1 MNRDLVSSTP
11 PQRFPRILQRFLRIR
26 TGFLC
31 LMLTLVLTPLMT
43 SHQAAAQQ
51 KDEKETP
58 PDPFVVQSIERRA
71 RGEWDLLIQ
80 ECDQVLQAEPT
91 KGAAFVFKGIAL
103 NGKGDHDGA
112 IAQFAKVFEQTG
124 RDPITIQNRA
134 DAYTN
139 RSTSYYKKGEYL
151 KAIDSAYFA
160 LLEKGN
166 HAEAHNNRG
175 VAYLAR
181 RQFDKAITSFDRA
194 IGANP
199 KYAAAYSN
207 RGFAYGAKGNF
218 DQVIADQ
225 NKALELD
232 PNLAVAYQRRAA
244 AIIAKADTKSDPQK
258 DLDQALT
265 LDPNFTEALCDRA
278 LLYSMKGELPRA
290 KADLDLALKIDP
302 HCAKAHLQRGR
313 AYLSQ
318 KNYDEAIASFDKAI
332 TSKNN
337 DPGAYTSRGYAH
349 QGKRDHEKAIQ
360 DFTKAVELD
369 PRLDA
374 AYKGRSESYKK
385 TNKPK
390 EERADLAKLKELHP
404 PPPPKTAAKKPE
416 ELPARFMV
424 ASKGVAPGKRP
435 EALRS
440 AKEIDRLVSLN
451 YAKYN
456 VTPNPKTS
464 DAQFLRRVYLD
475 ITGTVPTYQQTQ
487 KFLAATEPD
496 RRTRLIDELLASDG
510 YASHFFNYWADV
522 LRYTDNLN
530 NSVRGEPY
538 RQWIKQSLAENKP
551 WDKLVSEIMTAE
563 GLVWN
568 NPAVGYF
575 QRDANMPLDNMN
587 NTVRIFLGTR
597 IGCAQCHDHPTE
609 HWTQREFYQMAAFT
623 FGTVTS
629 TGGHD
634 TRYWQKNPNDRL
646 HEEYAEIE
654 QEEEDRRQNSYRFD
668 RLMGINMMIVNDQT
682 DRKIRLPKDYKYTD
696 AKPEDLIEPKTVIGF
711 PAEIRT
717 GETPRQAF
725 ARWLTSKQN
734 PRFALTIAN
743 RLWKQALGT
752 GQIEPVDDILDK
764 SAPENPELM
773 TFLESEIKRLD
784 FDMKEYLRIVFNTE
798 VYQREACAVEV
809 PLGEPYHYPG
819 PNLRRMTAEQAWDSF
834 LTLAVVDPDEYREM
848 PAKMRTEVV
857 GLDLNTI
864 SAKKMLDAEFKSA
877 EIDGIQGKR
886 QAKYVYKGTLL
897 ARASELPSPVPANHF
912 LRMFGQSDRELISA
926 SATVGSV
933 PQVLF
938 MFNGPITHMLL
949 EKNSTIY
956 NNVMRKK
963 STADRVKVIFLTI
976 LNREPDN
983 AELELAKQEVA
994 KSDLAGYGNLIWS
1007 LVNTREFLF
1016 IQ

>member
-318 KNYDEAIASFDKAI
+318 KNY
-332 TSKNN
+332 
-337 DPGAYTSRGYAH
+337 
-349 QGKRDHEKAIQ
+349 
-360 DFTKAVELD
+360 
-369 PRLDA
+369 
-374 AYKGRSESYKK
+374 
-385 TNKPK
+385 
-390 EERADLAKLKELHP
+390 
-404 PPPPKTAAKKPE
+404 
-416 ELPARFMV
+416 
-424 ASKGVAPGKRP
+424 
-435 EALRS
+435 
-440 AKEIDRLVSLN
+440 
-451 YAKYN
+451 YN
-456 VTPNPKTS
+456 
-464 DAQFLRRVYLD
+464 
-475 ITGTVPTYQQTQ
+475 
-487 KFLAATEPD
+487 
-496 RRTRLIDELLASDG
+496 
-510 YASHFFNYWADV
+510 
-522 LRYTDNLN
+522 
-530 NSVRGEPY
+530 
-538 RQWIKQSLAENKP
+538 
-551 WDKLVSEIMTAE
+551 
-563 GLVWN
+563 
-568 NPAVGYF
+568 
-575 QRDANMPLDNMN
+575 
-587 NTVRIFLGTR
+587 
-597 IGCAQCHDHPTE
+597 
-609 HWTQREFYQMAAFT
+609 
-623 FGTVTS
+623 
-629 TGGHD
+629 
-634 TRYWQKNPNDRL
+634 
-646 HEEYAEIE
+646 
-654 QEEEDRRQNSYRFD
+654 
-668 RLMGINMMIVNDQT
+668 
-682 DRKIRLPKDYKYTD
+682 
-696 AKPEDLIEPKTVIGF
+696 
-711 PAEIRT
+711 
-717 GETPRQAF
+717 
-725 ARWLTSKQN
+725 
-734 PRFALTIAN
+734 
-743 RLWKQALGT
+743 
-752 GQIEPVDDILDK
+752 
-764 SAPENPELM
+764 
-773 TFLESEIKRLD
+773 
-784 FDMKEYLRIVFNTE
+784 
-798 VYQREACAVEV
+798 
-809 PLGEPYHYPG
+809 
-819 PNLRRMTAEQAWDSF
+819 
-834 LTLAVVDPDEYREM
+834 
-848 PAKMRTEVV
+848 
-857 GLDLNTI
+857 
-864 SAKKMLDAEFKSA
+864 
-877 EIDGIQGKR
+877 
-886 QAKYVYKGTLL
+886 
-897 ARASELPSPVPANHF
+897 
-912 LRMFGQSDRELISA
+912 
-926 SATVGSV
+926 
-933 PQVLF
+933 
-938 MFNGPITHMLL
+938 
-949 EKNSTIY
+949 
-956 NNVMRKK
+956 
-963 STADRVKVIFLTI
+963 
-976 LNREPDN
+976 
-983 AELELAKQEVA
+983 
-994 KSDLAGYGNLIWS
+994 
-1007 LVNTREFLF
+1007 
-1016 IQ
+1016 